1 MRIGSL
7 LKPLTYPLALL
18 LNELKV
24 SMKFLILLS
33 YALALVVLGFFYLL
47 ASSPYSM
54 IFALALISAI
64 FINGLLDEVMGE
76 LTKLRKLKSDW
87 YRVLRNAD
95 MLIVF
100 GAIYY
105 LGSGPYDFLKV
116 YSTVKQNLFLGG
128 AIVLGIILVNYTHRR
143 ASRGTGLDTSSER
156 MFLLGIFAAA
166 GYYNYFKAALFSAL
180 AALCALLYLS
190 VLRDVWKIR
199 GISFAPLR
207 HAAGAAYSYLA
218 QALRSIY
225 SATKR
230 RPPRAR
236 LPKLKLKQPSM
247 SMYNFTAVVIEAKT
261 ETPLPSATV
270 ALIEKETGKRE
281 VRYADASG
289 RGDFSVPEGQYKI
302 VVEVKGF
309 KKEEYERFIS
319 IDSGEVF
326 KLSRPSVD
334 LSVVVNDAQV
344 AAPISGA
351 SVTLKIGENEQVRKT
366 DNLGVAYFDNLEPQ
380 LCEVFVEAEGYEKKT
395 GAVNLGKENII
406 SFNLSRH

>member
-1 MRIGSL
+1 
-7 LKPLTYPLALL
+7 
-18 LNELKV
+18 
-24 SMKFLILLS
+24 MKFLILLS

-87 YRVLRNAD
+87 YSVLRNAD

-207 HAAGAAYSYLA
+207 HAAGATYSYLA
-218 QALRSIY
+218 QTLRSIC
-225 SATKR
+225 SAARKR
-230 RPPRAR
+230 SPAR
-236 LPKLKLKQPSM
+236 PKLKVKQPSL
-247 SMYNFTAVVIEAKT
+247 SVHNFTAVVTEAKT
-261 ETPLPSATV
+261 EAPLPNATV
-270 ALIEKETGKRE
+270 TLASKETGKKE

-302 VVEVKGF
+302 VIEAKGF

-344 AAPISGA
+344 ATPISGA
-351 SVTLKIGENEQVRKT
+351 SVTLKIREKEQVRRT
-366 DNLGVAYFDNLEPQ
+366 DNLGVAYFDNIEPQ
-380 LCEVFVEAEGYEKKT
+380 LCEVFVEAGGYERET
-395 GAVNLGKENII
+395 GSVNLEKENII
-406 SFNLSRH
+406 SFNLSNKNKVKNQEV